1 MSFEL
6 GFIVSFVTAGLVSF
20 FVASVCEKPL
30 SIFIRRIIRNET
42 SSTFTR
48 YVRYATY
55 LVGISHGVTISPLG
69 YEIVAHFSEYEYEFP
84 AHILAHDLDYQLLL
98 LWMRAVIMQS
108 LTAIALMYLVFF
120 VSGLIAYITVKAQEN
135 RHLI

>member
-6 GFIVSFVTAGLVSF
+6 GFIVSFVTAGFVSF

-30 SIFIRRIIRNET
+30 SILMRRIIQNET

-55 LVGISHGVTISPLG
+55 LVGISHGVRLHPIG
-69 YEIVAHFSEYEYEFP
+69 FEIVTHFSEHDYDP
-84 AHILAHDLDYQLLL
+84 AHILERNLDYQLLL
-98 LWMRAVIMQS
+98 MWIQMVIIQS
-108 LTAIALMYLVFF
+108 LTVIAFMYLAFF
-120 VSGLIAYITVKAQEN
+120 IFGLIAYITVKARE
-135 RHLI
+135 